1 LVFMASEKPQFVA
14 FRGIYPELSE
24 SRNMLK
30 AKQKK
35 ESDSNLK
42 KRKKMALGRGIDA
55 LIPDLGPFENDQV
68 DYFQCDI
75 NLIHPNRYQPRIIF
89 SREELEELCSSI
101 KELGIIQPVLLRK
114 DGSGYELVAGERR
127 FRAAKMAGLTHVPAF
142 IKNITDSDLLEMS
155 IVENIQRENLNALEE
170 AEAFQQL
177 ITEFNLTQEQ
187 VAKRVGKSRSAVANL
202 LRLRQLPEQ
211 IKASILDHTLSMGHA
226 RALLGADTSAQQN
239 AAWRAVVLKKL
250 SVRETEALINRL
262 KSEKKKPWKSSPD
275 SEQIYL
281 SSLADDLS
289 RHLGT
294 KTQIKRHG
302 KKGKILIEFSNN
314 EDLDRLIDLLKQ
326 L

>member
-1 LVFMASEKPQFVA
+1 
-14 FRGIYPELSE
+14 
-24 SRNMLK
+24 MLK

-42 KRKKMALGRGIDA
+42 KRKKMALGRGLDA
-55 LIPDLGPFENDQV
+55 LIPDFSAFENDQV
-68 DYFQCDI
+68 NYFQCDI
-75 NLIHPNRYQPRIIF
+75 NLIHPNRYQPRINF
-89 SREELEELCSSI
+89 SQKVLEELCASI
-101 KELGIIQPVLLRK
+101 KEQGIIQPVLLRK
-114 DGSGYELVAGERR
+114 DGNGYELVAGERR
-127 FRAAKMAGLTHVPAF
+127 FRAAKMAGLTHVPAV

-155 IVENIQRENLNALEE
+155 IVENIQRENLNSLEE

-187 VAKRVGKSRSAVANL
+187 VAKRMGKSRSAVANL

-211 IKASILDHTLSMGHA
+211 IKASILDNTLSMGHA
-226 RALLGADTSAQQN
+226 RALLGADTSAQQI

-250 SVRETEALINRL
+250 SVRETENLIKRL
-262 KSEKKKPWKSSPD
+262 KSEKKKSGESQPD

-289 RHLGT
+289 RHLGA
-294 KTQIKRHG
+294 KTQIKKQG
-302 KKGKILIEFSNN
+302 KKGEISIEFYNN
-314 EDLDRLIDLLKQ
+314 NDLDRLIDLLKQ